1 MARKVLVNSEFTKD
15 VYHNAFPSLTT
26 EPDVLYPCII
36 EKNFELPK
44 DFNGKS
50 TIHKMLNIP
59 TGENLPKIITS
70 LNRYERKKNI
80 GLAIRSFRAFL
91 NYEGVNADDYMLVI
105 AGGYDDAVTENVEH
119 YEELVQLAEGI
130 TNIRFLRSISNE
142 ERLTLLRYTDV
153 QLYTPENEH
162 FGIVPV
168 EAMYMGCI
176 VLACNSGGPTE
187 SIVNGRT
194 GFLLDA
200 DDVSQWGKK
209 LNEIFQQD
217 SSNKLLNTLK
227 TQAKERVEAKFSF
240 TAFANQLA
248 EYIE

>member
-1 MARKVLVNSEFTKD
+1 
-15 VYHNAFPSLTT
+15 
-26 EPDVLYPCII
+26 
-36 EKNFELPK
+36 
-44 DFNGKS
+44 
-50 TIHKMLNIP
+50 MLNIP
-59 TGENLPKIITS
+59 KSQPLPKLITS

-80 GLAIRSFRAFL
+80 GLAIRSFRAFI
-91 NYEGVNADDYMLVI
+91 NYEGVDPDQYLLVI
-105 AGGYDDAVTENVEH
+105 AGGYDNAVTENVEH
-119 YEELVQLAEGI
+119 YEELLQLAEGL

-209 LNEIFQQD
+209 L
-217 SSNKLLNTLK
+217 
-227 TQAKERVEAKFSF
+227 
-240 TAFANQLA
+240 
-248 EYIE
+248 